1 MERDFDVIVV
11 GAGGA
16 GLSAA
21 VTAARRGARVLIV
34 DSDRQVGGSS
44 RLATGVLYAAGTSVQ
59 RSKGI
64 NDDPGAMFHYCMA
77 LNAYNAQPSLIRTL
91 CDRSADAVEWL
102 ISLGVEFRPE
112 DLYVAGVDTVAR
124 GHRAANNG
132 AEIIQALDQAASLAG
147 VTISLNTRVRKLLTE
162 VGGGVSGINVD
173 GENVRSGAVVLST
186 GGFGSNS
193 EMLARYYPEASAC
206 ESLWY
211 IGTTHARGDG
221 LTLGQSVGA
230 DLTGFDQ
237 GLLEI
242 SPQMVKEL
250 DSYLPGWLIYV
261 NRDGRRFIR
270 ETGAYAVMS
279 NMVLKQ
285 VGKEAFV
292 IFDEAARAA
301 AKIIV
306 TYKPLAP
313 SWTADRLGEFI
324 KEGKITQGNT
334 IQELAENAGIRASTL
349 ATTIENYNTDCEAGA
364 DSTFFKDPSY
374 LKPIRT
380 PPFYARRI
388 RPGLISLTGTGLR
401 IDHHARVLSED
412 DRPIGGL
419 FGAGETTSVL
429 PGRYMAGGA
438 SLTNNT
444 VFGRIAGEGAARHS
458 MSNRST

>member
-1 MERDFDVIVV
+1 MEQDFDVIVV

-21 VTAARRGARVLIV
+21 VTAARQGARVLIL
-34 DSDRQVGGSS
+34 DSDKQVGGSS

-59 RSKGI
+59 RAKGI
-64 NDDPGAMFHYCMA
+64 SDNADAMFHYCMV
-77 LNAYNAQPSLIRTL
+77 LNAYNIQPSLIRTL

-147 VTISLNTRVRKLLTE
+147 VTVSLSTRVRKLLTDGDGR
-162 VGGGVSGINVD
+162 VTGIEVD
-173 GENVRSGAVVLST
+173 GEQVRSGAVVVTT
-186 GGFGSNS
+186 GGFGNNP

-211 IGTTHARGDG
+211 IGTPHARGDG
-221 LTLGQSVGA
+221 LTLGTSAGA
-230 DLTGFDQ
+230 DLGGFDQ

-250 DSYLPGWLIYV
+250 DSYLPGWLIFV

-279 NMVLKQ
+279 GLVLKQ

-292 IFDEAARAA
+292 IFDEAARAS

-313 SWTADRLGEFI
+313 SWTADRLAEFI
-324 KEGKITQGNT
+324 KEGKIEQGNT
-334 IQELAENAGIRASTL
+334 IEELAEKVGIRTSTL
-349 ATTIENYNTDCEAGA
+349 VTTIENYNADCEAGQ
-364 DSTFFKDPSY
+364 DSTFFKDPAY
-374 LKPIRT
+374 LKPIRK

-388 RPGLISLTGTGLR
+388 RPGLISLTAAGLR
-401 IDHHARVLSED
+401 IDRHARVLNEA
-412 DRPIGGL
+412 DRPITGL
-419 FGAGETTSVL
+419 FAAGETTSVL
-429 PGRYMAGGA
+429 PARYMAGGA
-438 SLTNNT
+438 SLSNNT
-444 VFGRIAGEGAARHS
+444 VFGRIAGEGAARHA
-458 MSNRST
+458 MSN